1 MKYLI
6 FTISMLALISCN
18 NKAEVPA
25 TVQVNTAPVTG
36 EVIVKHVITM
46 ELPTVFT
53 DTCRAKY
60 NDRDYTNAEER
71 AVLYN
76 KCVADYINELI
87 KIINGITPPQLPP
100 VTP

>member
-1 MKYLI
+1 MKQLI
-6 FTISMLALISCN
+6 ILALIAILSACN

-25 TVQVNTAPVTG
+25 TVQVNATPVTG

-46 ELPTVFT
+46 ELPAVFT

-60 NDRDYTNAEER
+60 NDRDYPNPEER
-71 AVLYN
+71 SVLYN

-87 KIINGITPPQLPP
+87 KILNGITPPQLPP
-100 VTP
+100 VQP

>member
-1 MKYLI
+1 M
-6 FTISMLALISCN
+6 ISVLSLLPMGCN

-25 TVQVNTAPVTG
+25 TIQVNAAPVTG

-60 NDRDYTNAEER
+60 NERDYPNPEER
-71 AVLYN
+71 TILYN

-87 KIINGITPPQLPP
+87 KILGSITPPQLPP
-100 VTP
+100 VQP